1 VSFAGEGGPAEIKV
15 NDASLAVTPP
25 EPPRPETTARL
36 MRRIHDGTDMG
47 VVWQIIVF
55 LGGIIPAG
63 LAVTG
68 IMMWL
73 NLRRRK
79 SAGRAR
85 RTAGLAP
92 AE

>member
-1 VSFAGEGGPAEIKV
+1 VKV
-15 NDASLAVTPP
+15 HDASRAVTPR

-47 VVWQIIVF
+47 VVWQIVVF

-63 LAVTG
+63 LSVTG

-73 NLRRRK
+73 HLRRK
-79 SAGRAR
+79 KAAAR
-85 RTAGLAP
+85 MRRNAGLAP